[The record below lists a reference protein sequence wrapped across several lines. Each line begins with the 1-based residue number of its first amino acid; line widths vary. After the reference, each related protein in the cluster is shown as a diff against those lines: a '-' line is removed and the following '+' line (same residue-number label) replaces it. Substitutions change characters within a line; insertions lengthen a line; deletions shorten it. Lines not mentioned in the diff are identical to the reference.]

1 MKKLK
6 TGKERMFAMADAF
19 TASIMLVLTKESLVY
34 IGDEKP
40 VRVGGWRSVK
50 T

>member
-6 TGKERMFAMADAF
+6 TRKERMFAMADAF

-34 IGDEKP
+34 IG
-40 VRVGGWRSVK
+40 G
-50 T
+50 